1 MLSATQRANCGRR
14 SADAPSWELNAVR
27 AAAGQRSLGR
37 AGRRARRDEAGSSRR
52 EGEMVNKVKELLR
65 KSVYYEADLS
75 ATIFRMATEGSPAD
89 KVMAE
94 RYADSPD
101 VDPHRLWRL
110 IVMAFDDLYRCVRA
124 VEPDERV
131 DSPPRAC
138 RD

>member
-1 MLSATQRANCGRR
+1 
-14 SADAPSWELNAVR
+14 
-27 AAAGQRSLGR
+27 
-37 AGRRARRDEAGSSRR
+37 
-52 EGEMVNKVKELLR
+52 MVNKVKALLR

-89 KVMAE
+89 KAVAE
-94 RYADSPD
+94 RYADAPD

-124 VEPDERV
+124 VESDENV
-131 DSPPRAC
+131 DLPLRPC